1 MFLSVEISGQALPIV
16 IDGRFDDWQNSEAN
30 YTDVYGSG
38 NSINLLNFSVSNDE
52 DFLFIRFSA
61 ENEFLLNDYNELFL
75 EIDTDNDSHTGYYI
89 NGIGAELRWGFG
101 EREGYFYLYKQ
112 SISIYFSDIRFR
124 AMPTV
129 TSPEFEIAIG
139 RDVKP
144 DGVNPLF
151 TNNTIKICFRDNG
164 TNGDIMPDEGEI
176 FSYVFDNNPVTPY
189 QLIDFGKDDPET
201 LRLLSY
207 NVLSDG
213 INDPE
218 RIPSFKRIISAINPD
233 IITFNE
239 CWETNRYE
247 ARDFLNN
254 ILPLSGG
261 DEWQTVKLVSGNI
274 TCSRFP
280 LTKNVIVY
288 SNGRIQASLIDLPNI
303 FPKDI
308 VVINSHFRCCDA
320 NYERQYEADA
330 TVNFILEEQTTSG
343 VLDLPEGTPMVI
355 SGDLNLVGDS
365 QQLTTLIT
373 GEIINTNYFGQ
384 GGHPDWDNS
393 SLEDNIAIQSDI
405 RMAYTW
411 RRDYSSYWPGR
422 LDFSI
427 FTNSVAE
434 AVKSFVVQTEIM
446 SDERLNL
453 YGLQKH
459 DSETASDHFARVTD
473 FKIKGEQGVD
483 NEINSENII
492 NICIVSENNIIEVFL
507 DLKNNSDVIFRIF
520 DIQGRE
526 KLQSNNKNLSPGK
539 HTLDIDVSIFKHG
552 VYILV
557 IEIDKKTYREKI
569 VI

>member
-151 TNNTIKICFRDNG
+151 TNDTIRICFRDNG

-492 NICIVSENNIIEVFL
+492 NICIASENNIIEVFL

>member
-373 GEIINTNYFGQ
+373 GEITNTNYFGQ